1 MAPRI
6 ARHISMDLIKFAKS
20 IDVVAYNFEPKHKS
34 ALEFARQMASPKLYK
49 QNPNYEVDFRW
60 LTAPGPAVI
69 KAEFTNGLK
78 WETIGEGKSCA
89 DLRFEFFE
97 MAAIVEEEADEG
109 GAEEPVAKPAAGG
122 KKK

>member
-1 MAPRI
+1 
-6 ARHISMDLIKFAKS
+6 MDLIKFAKS
-20 IDVVAYNFEPKHKS
+20 LEVVAYNFEAKHKS

-49 QNPNYEVDFRW
+49 QNPNYEVSFRW
-60 LTAPGPAVI
+60 LTEPGPAVI

-78 WETIGEGKSCA
+78 WETVGEGKSCS

-97 MAAIVEEEADEG
+97 MAAVVEEDADEG
-109 GAEEPVAKPAAGG
+109 DEPAAKPAAGG